1 MGWTLPLASACRL
14 RASSQQRG
22 NSRFLFFFFNLDFNL
37 CPKCYKNDSF
47 CIDITFQLD
56 GSGLMGRGHF
66 IILEANETVEGT
78 RQVFDKSLLI
88 DLLASFQFHL

>member
-1 MGWTLPLASACRL
+1 
-14 RASSQQRG
+14 
-22 NSRFLFFFFNLDFNL
+22 
-37 CPKCYKNDSF
+37 
-47 CIDITFQLD
+47 
-56 GSGLMGRGHF
+56 MGRGHL